1 MSVLGNLRRA
11 TARGF
16 VCLGIAASAAA
27 VARADA
33 GSERVPGALVVT
45 PELAVRMAI
54 ADHPDV
60 AEQRERAVEL
70 ESQIDQA
77 RARALP
83 SFEGTVSIDRT
94 RDPVLLNSPNFSD
107 LAGTDTGGD
116 GTVDPI
122 VARITELFRFDPTPI
137 SVTTY
142 YYGVSV
148 EQTLYSFGRIEAGIR
163 AAEVLRN
170 QRREEIDDAALE
182 AARNALVALY
192 DLALE
197 EQRREVLR
205 AERASRE
212 RQVARARD
220 FLEVG
225 AGTKLQLLQ
234 AEAAL
239 AGLRPRE
246 IAIDGNIERA
256 RTALNE
262 ALGRPA
268 LAAVAAAP
276 GLLDRTELP
285 EPPPLAELIERGQ
298 KRPELQALAVER
310 EALALQA
317 QATRAELLPEIT
329 LNGSW
334 GIRTIFTSELANTQF
349 AAWNAGVFLR
359 WKLFDGLDARSR
371 VRQIESQ
378 RRQNELRE
386 RSRAGVVA
394 REIVGQHAAY
404 RQARQAAVAA
414 IDAVAQAE
422 EALRVA
428 EEEARWGA
436 ATELEVLEAQRTL
449 TEARFQR
456 IEAVHDALV
465 ALAELD
471 RLAGRLPRKLVENG
485 G

>member
-1 MSVLGNLRRA
+1 MNVSGSLRRA
-11 TARGF
+11 AAQGA
-16 VCLGIAASAAA
+16 VCLGIAASVVGA
-27 VARADA
+27 VAAKTDDEQA
-33 GSERVPGALVVT
+33 PGTLVVT
-45 PELAVRMAI
+45 PELAVRMAV
-54 ADHPDV
+54 AGHPDV
-60 AEQRERAVEL
+60 AERRERAVEL
-70 ESQIDQA
+70 EGRIDQA

-83 SFEGTVSIDRT
+83 NVEGTISIDRT
-94 RDPVLLNSPNFSD
+94 RDPVLLNSPNFAD
-107 LAGTDTGGD
+107 LAGGDAGGD
-116 GTVDPI
+116 ATVDPI

-142 YYGVSV
+142 YYGVSL
-148 EQTLYSFGRIEAGIR
+148 EQTLYSFGKIGAGIR
-163 AAEVLRN
+163 AAEVLRD
-170 QRREEIDDAALE
+170 QRREEIDDAALD

-205 AERASRE
+205 AERASCE
-212 RQVARARD
+212 RQVSRARD
-220 FLEVG
+220 FLEIG

-246 IAIDGNIERA
+246 IAVDGSIERA

-276 GLLDRTELP
+276 GLLDREELP
-285 EPPPLAELIERGQ
+285 EPPPLPELIERGQ
-298 KRPELQALAVER
+298 ARPELRALAVER

-334 GIRTIFTSELANTQF
+334 GIRTIFTSELTNTQF
-349 AAWNAGVFLR
+349 AAWNAGIFLR

-386 RSRAGVVA
+386 RSRAGAVA
-394 REIVGQHAAY
+394 REIAGQHAAY
-404 RQARQAAVAA
+404 RQARQAAAAA
-414 IDAVAQAE
+414 IDAVAQAV

-436 ATELEVLEAQRTL
+436 ATELEVLEAQRML

-456 IEAVHDALV
+456 IEAIHDALV
-465 ALAELD
+465 ARAELD
-471 RLAGRLPRKLVENG
+471 RLAGRLLLHVPENDE
-485 G
+485 